1 MGFQQLLLYLSFY
14 QNLRI
19 KHLSTYLISSS
30 YLKFNLQVKLTFHQ
44 FLNIFSDLVLTNRTS
59 YQCLSFQLTLLG
71 GPVVSELL
79 KAFIIANLELR
90 MYS

>member
-1 MGFQQLLLYLSFY
+1 M
-14 QNLRI
+14 
-19 KHLSTYLISSS
+19 
-30 YLKFNLQVKLTFHQ
+30 TFHQ
-44 FLNIFSDLVLTNRTS
+44 FLNIFSDLVSTNQTS